1 MRTTSS
7 CSTSCGSDAATL
19 PGLGLSIATTLVE
32 MLGGSITARVAD
44 RKFNATI
51 VLPGTSETNVD
62 SSRAAP

>member
-1 MRTTSS
+1 
-7 CSTSCGSDAATL
+7 
-19 PGLGLSIATTLVE
+19 LGLSIATTLVE